1 MTGLGFAQV
10 SNTAIHGIVRDP
22 SGAVVPNASLRLT
35 DAGTGIEKTS
45 TSNGDGEFVFPS
57 LQSGKYD
64 LSVSAGG
71 FQSSV
76 TRNVV
81 VDTGRVTDLTVELKV
96 GGTAETVE
104 VSASPVQLETTSNLV
119 STTISNNLIDNLP
132 FASRDTLGFALLS
145 PGAQT
150 TSGNSTFNGLPNASM
165 DITVDGM
172 NNNSQR
178 FKSGGTSFFEF
189 APSRIDAVEQVT
201 ISTTGL
207 GADAGGEGAMTIRMT
222 TKRGTDHYHGK
233 VVEQFYNEDLNA
245 NSFFNNL
252 RGLPRAR
259 TRQNNIAG
267 AIGGPLLPFVRS
279 MKHKLFFF
287 AYFEGIPL
295 PGSQTSTANVLG
307 KDAQA
312 GNFTYV
318 GTDGVQR

>member
-1 MTGLGFAQV
+1 MTRMGFAQV
-10 SNTAIHGIVRDP
+10 STTAIHGIVRDP

-81 VDTGRVTDLTVELKV
+81 VDTGRVTDVTVELKV

-189 APSRIDAVEQVT
+189 APSRLDAMDQITV
-201 ISTTGL
+201 STSGL
-207 GADAGGEGAMTIRMT
+207 GADAGASGAMQIRFT
-222 TKRGTDHYHGK
+222 TKRGTNQYHFRI
-233 VVEQFYNEDLNA
+233 VEQFANEDLNA
-245 NSFFNNL
+245 NSYFNTL
-252 RGLPRAR
+252 RGNPRPR
-259 TRQNNIAG
+259 SRSYQTAG
-267 AIGGPLLPFVRS
+267 SFSGPLAPF
-279 MKHKLFFF
+279 
-287 AYFEGIPL
+287 IP
-295 PGSQTSTANVLG
+295 
-307 KDAQA
+307 
-312 GNFTYV
+312 
-318 GTDGVQR
+318 